1 MRWGKRL
8 LIGTASVLVVLAAVP
23 GILLGTDTGL
33 QIIKGT
39 LEKTVP
45 GLKIESLSG
54 SAFSLKADNLQ
65 YTAPGLTFRGNV
77 SWSLNASKL
86 LSRRVDLNAFELSE
100 ATLRIRTQEMASS
113 ASTPVPKSPT
123 QKLDKTQTSRFKT
136 PIAVIV
142 KRVAIKNLQ
151 ADIDGNLVNVG
162 LLQTQAVWTQ
172 SRIDIDSVL
181 LRDSSFQS
189 AETPP
194 SDESIGSALKRTFSE
209 VIVPTIP
216 AIELPLDLN
225 LKRFELSN
233 FTIKGNP
240 DQTVDSVTFALTAQ
254 NGAVALENIAARAIG
269 AELTG
274 AVTLGLD
281 ARHEMTLDLNL
292 SALVAREAIPTGVLP
307 TIAEP
312 TTEEIENFY
321 ERLKD
326 VRAERLKAAQERRA
340 KRRAQGIEPRKQV
353 DAKTLTREEKRE
365 LRRKAQARLKRRIER
380 WRDSVRGL
388 LPKPEPQ
395 PPVTINL
402 TLSGQGSLNDTLSLS
417 GRIENV
423 PGVQGASFVLTASP
437 TKLGLPLSA
446 EIRAD
451 KVEISGAIVNAVDVN
466 LSGKAVDYA
475 LNATAKAL
483 YPVDEKHSVTADV
496 VIRGKGSEVASH
508 LTDFSILSNVGRVQ
522 IDGQANWE
530 KNVRFAAALNLSG
543 LNTKEVLPQ
552 TPLTVDGSFVI
563 WGERQ
568 NGRWKAK
575 LQDLT
580 VLGELRGQSL
590 ALTGAVESHGNGI
603 VEAPELYFAVGNNT
617 FEFSGKADFA
627 KDVPELD
634 FKTKIDAPDFGL
646 VDPNLL
652 GSVKGTLAV
661 TGTTRLPVI
670 NADLTARNIDYFGT
684 TLKRGHLTGRM
695 RSRDVVSGRLTLQL
709 TDFKTQG
716 VDIRKATIELRG
728 NELRHN
734 LTVHTEG
741 TPISVDAKISGIY
754 ERMLGNW
761 AGALAEL
768 KVKTAYGPVTLEKP
782 MRLAYVP
789 DLNRANVSKACL
801 AHTHARLCLENDLK
815 IDLTNRSDL
824 RILIGLPK
832 FDLAFIKQYFPGRF
846 VADGIIKA
854 NADVTLPAGLSE
866 LPRGRVTVR
875 AQDIS
880 TKYRMDLSDLR
891 VGFNSVQLSFANA
904 KDSIEGNW
912 KIDIKDNGDIE
923 GSLRMSD
930 LFNTRTVDGALKF
943 VAVDATLV
951 NSFLSPGES
960 AEGQWFGNLRFAGT
974 LEEPLIYGRTGL
986 FNAKLDSTKLPFEM
1000 LPSDIKLTFN
1010 GNSSTLEGH
1019 LKTPQGEVA
1028 LNGSADWRTIGEG
1041 KAIVTTKGSN
1051 LRVTLPPD
1059 IEFDLTTDVTC
1070 EASSDLIKLDG
1081 AISIPWAKVSVSK
1094 LPASAV
1100 DVSDDVV
1107 RLDRPRAKKKAAG
1120 KPIPIESNL
1129 RIHIGDDVRVEA
1141 MGLKA
1146 RLTGNLNVIQDNGTL
1161 GLTGQ
1166 ISVPTGSFKAYGQ
1179 DLLVRRGEFHFVGAV
1194 ANPLLD
1200 LEAIRN
1206 PDRTADDVIAGIRVT
1221 GSVDSPQ
1228 VAVFTDPAKSET
1240 EALSYLIRGE
1250 GLDPSGDSDNT
1261 MITSALINLGL
1272 SQGSHV
1278 FESLGDAVGISG
1290 LGFETEGVGDSSQLV
1305 VSGYVLPGLKVKYGV
1320 GIFDSLATLTLR
1332 YRVIPKLYVEA
1343 VSGVDQ
1349 ALDLLYSFE
1358 F

>member
-1 MRWGKRL
+1 MTWAKRL
-8 LIGTASVLVVLAAVP
+8 FIGAASVLVVLAAVP
-23 GILLGTDTGL
+23 GFLLGTETGL
-33 QIIKGT
+33 QIIKGA

-65 YTAPGLTFRGNV
+65 YDAPGLAFHGNL
-77 SWSLNASKL
+77 SWDLSVAKL
-86 LSRRVDLNAFELSE
+86 LSRRVALHDFEISDASL
-100 ATLRIRTQEMASS
+100 LVRTQEMASS
-113 ASTPVPKSPT
+113 ASTPPPEPT
-123 QKLDKTQTSRFKT
+123 TQPTDKAQTSQLKT
-136 PIAVIV
+136 PVAVIV
-142 KRVAIKNLQ
+142 ERVAIKNLQ

-216 AIELPLDLN
+216 AIEIPLDLN

-240 DQTVDSVTFALTAQ
+240 DQTIDSVTFALTAQ
-254 NGAVALENIAARAIG
+254 NGAVALENIAARAMG

-281 ARHEMTLDLNL
+281 ARHEMTLDLSL

-353 DAKTLTREEKRE
+353 DAKTLSREEKRE

-395 PPVTINL
+395 PPVAVHL

-483 YPVDEKHSVTADV
+483 YPVDEKHSVTADI

-627 KDVPELD
+627 KDIPELD

-716 VDIRKATIELRG
+716 VDMRKATIELRG

-741 TPISVDAKISGIY
+741 TPVSVDAKISGIY

-880 TKYRMDLSDLR
+880 TKYRMDLSDLK
-891 VGFNSVQLSFANA
+891 VGFNSVHLSFANA

-930 LFNTRTVDGALKF
+930 LFNSRTVDGTLKF

-1120 KPIPIESNL
+1120 RPIPIESNL

-1166 ISVPTGSFKAYGQ
+1166 ISVPSGSFKAYGQ

-1332 YRVIPKLYVEA
+1332 YRVIPRLYVEA

>member
-1 MRWGKRL
+1 MTWAKRL
-8 LIGTASVLVVLAAVP
+8 FIGAASVLVVLAAVP
-23 GILLGTDTGL
+23 GFLLGTETGL
-33 QIIKGT
+33 QIIKGA

-65 YTAPGLTFRGNV
+65 YDAPGLAFHGNL
-77 SWSLNASKL
+77 SWDLSVAKL
-86 LSRRVDLNAFELSE
+86 LSRRVALHDFEISDASL
-100 ATLRIRTQEMASS
+100 LVRTQEMASS
-113 ASTPVPKSPT
+113 ASTPPLEPT
-123 QKLDKTQTSRFKT
+123 TQPTDKAQTSQLKT
-136 PIAVIV
+136 PVAVIV
-142 KRVAIKNLQ
+142 ERVAIKNLQ

-216 AIELPLDLN
+216 AIEIPLDLN

-240 DQTVDSVTFALTAQ
+240 DQTIDSVTFALTAQ
-254 NGAVALENIAARAIG
+254 NGAVALENIAARAMG

-281 ARHEMTLDLNL
+281 ARHEMTLDLSL

-353 DAKTLTREEKRE
+353 DAKTLSREEKRE

-395 PPVTINL
+395 PPVAVHL

-483 YPVDEKHSVTADV
+483 YPVDEKHSVTADI

-627 KDVPELD
+627 KDIPELD

-695 RSRDVVSGRLTLQL
+695 RSRDVVFGRLTLQL

-716 VDIRKATIELRG
+716 VDMRKATIELRG

-741 TPISVDAKISGIY
+741 TPVSVDAKISGIY

-880 TKYRMDLSDLR
+880 TKYRMDLSDLK
-891 VGFNSVQLSFANA
+891 VGFNSVHLSFANA

-930 LFNTRTVDGALKF
+930 LFNSRTVDGTLKF

-1166 ISVPTGSFKAYGQ
+1166 ISVPSGSFKAYGQ

-1332 YRVIPKLYVEA
+1332 YRVIPRLYVEA

>member
-77 SWSLNASKL
+77 SWNLNASKL

-254 NGAVALENIAARAIG
+254 NGAVALENIAARAMG

-437 TKLGLPLSA
+437 TKLGMPLSA

-483 YPVDEKHSVTADV
+483 YPVDEKHSITADV

-627 KDVPELD
+627 KDIPELD

-716 VDIRKATIELRG
+716 VDMRKATIELRG

-741 TPISVDAKISGIY
+741 TPVSVDAKISGIY

-768 KVKTAYGPVTLEKP
+768 KVKTAYGPVMLEKP

-880 TKYRMDLSDLR
+880 TKYRMDLSDLK

-1010 GNSSTLEGH
+1010 GNSSTLEGL
-1019 LKTPQGEVA
+1019 LKTPQGEVT

-1166 ISVPTGSFKAYGQ
+1166 ISVPSGSFKAYGQ

-1332 YRVIPKLYVEA
+1332 YRVIPRLYVEA

>member
-100 ATLRIRTQEMASS
+100 ATLQIRTQEMASS

-254 NGAVALENIAARAIG
+254 NGAMALENIAARAMG

-365 LRRKAQARLKRRIER
+365 LRRKSQARLKRRIER

-483 YPVDEKHSVTADV
+483 YPVDEKHSVTADI

-880 TKYRMDLSDLR
+880 TKYRMDLSDLK

-930 LFNTRTVDGALKF
+930 LFNTRTVDGTLKF

-1332 YRVIPKLYVEA
+1332 YRVIPRLYVEA

>member
-1 MRWGKRL
+1 MRCGKRL

-194 SDESIGSALKRTFSE
+194 SDESIGSVLKRTFSE

-254 NGAVALENIAARAIG
+254 NGAVALENIAARAMG

-590 ALTGAVESHGNGI
+590 ALTGTVESHGNGI

-627 KDVPELD
+627 KDIPELD

-880 TKYRMDLSDLR
+880 TKYRMDLSDLK

-1206 PDRTADDVIAGIRVT
+1206 PDRTADDVTAGIRVT

-1332 YRVIPKLYVEA
+1332 YRVIPRLYVEA

>member
-1 MRWGKRL
+1 M
-8 LIGTASVLVVLAAVP
+8 LVVLAAVP

-254 NGAVALENIAARAIG
+254 NGAVALENIAARAMG

-365 LRRKAQARLKRRIER
+365 LRRKAQTRLKRRIER

-496 VIRGKGSEVASH
+496 VIRGKGSEVVSH

-627 KDVPELD
+627 KDIPELD

-880 TKYRMDLSDLR
+880 TKYRMDLSDLK

-1332 YRVIPKLYVEA
+1332 YRVIPRLYVEA

>member
-54 SAFSLKADNLQ
+54 SAFSLKADKLQ

-240 DQTVDSVTFALTAQ
+240 NQTVDSVTFALTAQ
-254 NGAVALENIAARAIG
+254 NGAVALENIAARAMG

-395 PPVTINL
+395 PPVTVHL

-880 TKYRMDLSDLR
+880 TKYRMDLSDLK

-930 LFNTRTVDGALKF
+930 LFNTRTVDGTLKF

-1332 YRVIPKLYVEA
+1332 YRVIPRLYVEA

>member
-1 MRWGKRL
+1 MTWAKRL
-8 LIGTASVLVVLAAVP
+8 FIGAASVLVVLAAVP
-23 GILLGTDTGL
+23 GFLLGTETGL
-33 QIIKGT
+33 QIIKGA
-39 LEKTVP
+39 LEKAVP
-45 GLKIESLSG
+45 GLRIESLSG
-54 SAFSLKADNLQ
+54 SVFSLKADNLQ
-65 YTAPGLTFRGNV
+65 YDAPGLAFHGNL
-77 SWSLNASKL
+77 SWDLSVAKL
-86 LSRRVDLNAFELSE
+86 LSRRVALHDFEISDASL
-100 ATLRIRTQEMASS
+100 LVRTQEMASS
-113 ASTPVPKSPT
+113 ASTPPPEPT
-123 QKLDKTQTSRFKT
+123 TQPTDKAQTSQLKT
-136 PIAVIV
+136 PVAVIV
-142 KRVAIKNLQ
+142 ERVAIKNLQ

-216 AIELPLDLN
+216 AIEIPLDLN

-240 DQTVDSVTFALTAQ
+240 DQTIDSVTFALTAR
-254 NGAVALENIAARAIG
+254 NGAVALENIAARAMG

-281 ARHEMTLDLNL
+281 ARHEMTLDLSL

-353 DAKTLTREEKRE
+353 DAKTLSREEKRE

-395 PPVTINL
+395 PPVAVHL

-483 YPVDEKHSVTADV
+483 YPVDERHSVTADI

-590 ALTGAVESHGNGI
+590 ALTGSVESHGNGI

-627 KDVPELD
+627 KDIPELD

-716 VDIRKATIELRG
+716 VDMRKATIELRG

-741 TPISVDAKISGIY
+741 TPVSVDAKISGIY
-754 ERMLGNW
+754 ERMLGSW

-880 TKYRMDLSDLR
+880 TKYRMDLSDLK
-891 VGFNSVQLSFANA
+891 VGFNSVQLTFANA

-930 LFNTRTVDGALKF
+930 LFNTRTVDGTLKF

-1000 LPSDIKLTFN
+1000 LPSDIKLTFD
-1010 GNSSTLEGH
+1010 GNSSTLEGL

-1166 ISVPTGSFKAYGQ
+1166 ISVPSGSFKAYGQ

-1332 YRVIPKLYVEA
+1332 YRVIPRLYVEA

>member
-1 MRWGKRL
+1 MTWAKRL
-8 LIGTASVLVVLAAVP
+8 FIGAASVLVVLAAVP
-23 GILLGTDTGL
+23 GFLLGTETGL
-33 QIIKGT
+33 QIIKGA

-65 YTAPGLTFRGNV
+65 YDAPGLAFHGNL
-77 SWSLNASKL
+77 SWDLSVAKL
-86 LSRRVDLNAFELSE
+86 LSRRVALHDFEISDASL
-100 ATLRIRTQEMASS
+100 LVRTQEMASS
-113 ASTPVPKSPT
+113 ASTPPLEPT
-123 QKLDKTQTSRFKT
+123 TQPTDKAQTSQLKT
-136 PIAVIV
+136 PVAVIV
-142 KRVAIKNLQ
+142 ERVAIKNLQ

-181 LRDSSFQS
+181 LWDSSFQS

-216 AIELPLDLN
+216 AIEIPLDLN

-240 DQTVDSVTFALTAQ
+240 DQTIDSVTFALTAQ
-254 NGAVALENIAARAIG
+254 NGAVALENIAARAMG

-281 ARHEMTLDLNL
+281 ARHEMTLDLSL

-353 DAKTLTREEKRE
+353 DAKTLSREEKRE

-395 PPVTINL
+395 PPVAVHL

-483 YPVDEKHSVTADV
+483 YPVDEKHSVTADI

-627 KDVPELD
+627 KDIPELD

-716 VDIRKATIELRG
+716 VDMRKATIELRG

-741 TPISVDAKISGIY
+741 TPVSVDAKISGIY

-880 TKYRMDLSDLR
+880 TKYRMDLSDLK
-891 VGFNSVQLSFANA
+891 VGFNSVHLSFANA

-930 LFNTRTVDGALKF
+930 LFNTRTVDGTLKF

-1166 ISVPTGSFKAYGQ
+1166 ISVPSGSFKAYGQ

-1228 VAVFTDPAKSET
+1228 VAVFTDPVKSET

-1332 YRVIPKLYVEA
+1332 YRVIPRLYVEA

-1349 ALDLLYSFE
+1349 DLLYSFE

>member
-1 MRWGKRL
+1 MTWAKRL
-8 LIGTASVLVVLAAVP
+8 FIGAASVLVVLAAVP
-23 GILLGTDTGL
+23 GFLLGTETGL
-33 QIIKGT
+33 QIIKGA

-65 YTAPGLTFRGNV
+65 YDAPGLAFHGNL
-77 SWSLNASKL
+77 SWDLSVAKL
-86 LSRRVDLNAFELSE
+86 LSRRVALHDFEISDASL
-100 ATLRIRTQEMASS
+100 LVRTQEMASS
-113 ASTPVPKSPT
+113 ASTPPLEPT
-123 QKLDKTQTSRFKT
+123 TQPTDKAQTSQLKT
-136 PIAVIV
+136 PVAVIV
-142 KRVAIKNLQ
+142 ERVAIKNLQ

-216 AIELPLDLN
+216 AIEIPLDLN

-240 DQTVDSVTFALTAQ
+240 DQTIDSVTFALTAQ
-254 NGAVALENIAARAIG
+254 NGAVALENIAARAMG

-274 AVTLGLD
+274 SVTLGLD
-281 ARHEMTLDLNL
+281 ARHEMTLDLSL

-353 DAKTLTREEKRE
+353 DAKTLSREEKRE

-395 PPVTINL
+395 PPVAVHL

-475 LNATAKAL
+475 LDATAKAL
-483 YPVDEKHSVTADV
+483 YPVDEKHSVTADI

-590 ALTGAVESHGNGI
+590 ALTGSVESHGNGI

-627 KDVPELD
+627 KDIPELD

-716 VDIRKATIELRG
+716 VDMRKATIELRG

-741 TPISVDAKISGIY
+741 TPVSVDAKISGIY

-880 TKYRMDLSDLR
+880 TKYRMDLSDLK
-891 VGFNSVQLSFANA
+891 VGFNSVQLTFANA

-930 LFNTRTVDGALKF
+930 LFNSRTVDGTLKF

-1000 LPSDIKLTFN
+1000 LPSDIKLTFD
-1010 GNSSTLEGH
+1010 GNSSTLEGL

-1166 ISVPTGSFKAYGQ
+1166 ISVPSGSFKAYGQ

-1332 YRVIPKLYVEA
+1332 YRVIPRLYVEA

>member
-65 YTAPGLTFRGNV
+65 YTAPGLAFRGNV

-254 NGAVALENIAARAIG
+254 NGAVALENIAARAMG

-395 PPVTINL
+395 PPVTIHL

-483 YPVDEKHSVTADV
+483 YPVDEKHSITADV

-552 TPLTVDGSFVI
+552 TPLTVDGSFAI

-880 TKYRMDLSDLR
+880 TKYRMDLSDLK

-1081 AISIPWAKVSVSK
+1081 AISIPWAKVSVSE

-1305 VSGYVLPGLKVKYGV
+1305 VSGYLLPGLKVKYGV

-1332 YRVIPKLYVEA
+1332 YRVIPRLYVEA

>member
-254 NGAVALENIAARAIG
+254 NGAVALENIAARAMG

-437 TKLGLPLSA
+437 TKIGLPLSA

-483 YPVDEKHSVTADV
+483 YPVDEKHSVTADI

-627 KDVPELD
+627 KDIPELD

-716 VDIRKATIELRG
+716 VDMRKATIELRG

-741 TPISVDAKISGIY
+741 TPVSVDAKISGIY

-846 VADGIIKA
+846 VADGIIKV

-880 TKYRMDLSDLR
+880 TKYRMDLSDLK
-891 VGFNSVQLSFANA
+891 VGFNSVQLTFANA

-930 LFNTRTVDGALKF
+930 LFNTRTVDGTLKF

-1000 LPSDIKLTFN
+1000 LPSDIKLTFD
-1010 GNSSTLEGH
+1010 GNSSTLEGL

-1166 ISVPTGSFKAYGQ
+1166 ISVPSGSFKAYGQ

-1332 YRVIPKLYVEA
+1332 YRVIPRLYVEA

>member
-254 NGAVALENIAARAIG
+254 NGAVALENIAARAMG

-365 LRRKAQARLKRRIER
+365 LRRKAQTRLKRRIER

-496 VIRGKGSEVASH
+496 VIRGKGSEVVSH

-627 KDVPELD
+627 KDIPELD

-880 TKYRMDLSDLR
+880 TKYRMDLSDLK

-1100 DVSDDVV
+1100 DVSDDAV

-1166 ISVPTGSFKAYGQ
+1166 ISVPSGSFKAYGQ

-1332 YRVIPKLYVEA
+1332 YRVIPRLYVEA

>member
-1 MRWGKRL
+1 MTWAKRL
-8 LIGTASVLVVLAAVP
+8 FIGAASVLVVLAAVP
-23 GILLGTDTGL
+23 GFLLGTETGL
-33 QIIKGT
+33 QIIKGA
-39 LEKTVP
+39 LEKAVP
-45 GLKIESLSG
+45 GLRIESLSG
-54 SAFSLKADNLQ
+54 SVSSLKADNLQ
-65 YTAPGLTFRGNV
+65 YDAPGLAFHGNL
-77 SWSLNASKL
+77 SWDLSVAKL
-86 LSRRVDLNAFELSE
+86 LSRRVALHDFEISDASL
-100 ATLRIRTQEMASS
+100 LVRTQEMASS
-113 ASTPVPKSPT
+113 ASTPPPEPT
-123 QKLDKTQTSRFKT
+123 TQPTDKAQTSQLKT
-136 PIAVIV
+136 PVAVIV
-142 KRVAIKNLQ
+142 ERVAIKNLQ

-216 AIELPLDLN
+216 AIEIPLDLN

-240 DQTVDSVTFALTAQ
+240 DQTIDSVTFALTAQ
-254 NGAVALENIAARAIG
+254 NGAVALENIAARAMG

-281 ARHEMTLDLNL
+281 ARHEMTLDLSL

-340 KRRAQGIEPRKQV
+340 KRRAQGIEPHKQV
-353 DAKTLTREEKRE
+353 DAKTLSREEKRE

-395 PPVTINL
+395 PPVAVHL

-483 YPVDEKHSVTADV
+483 YPVDEKHSVTADI

-530 KNVRFAAALNLSG
+530 KNVRFAAALNLSS

-627 KDVPELD
+627 KDIPELD

-716 VDIRKATIELRG
+716 VDMRKATIELRG

-741 TPISVDAKISGIY
+741 TPVSVDAKISGIY

-880 TKYRMDLSDLR
+880 TKYRMDLSDLK
-891 VGFNSVQLSFANA
+891 VGFNSVHLSFANA

-930 LFNTRTVDGALKF
+930 LFNTRTVDGTLKF

-1166 ISVPTGSFKAYGQ
+1166 ISVPSGSFKAYGQ

-1228 VAVFTDPAKSET
+1228 VAVFTDPVKSET

-1332 YRVIPKLYVEA
+1332 YRVIPRLYVEA

>member
-254 NGAVALENIAARAIG
+254 NGAVALENIAARTMG

-483 YPVDEKHSVTADV
+483 YPVDEKHSVTADI

-508 LTDFSILSNVGRVQ
+508 LTDLSILSNVGRVQ

-590 ALTGAVESHGNGI
+590 ALTGTVESHGNGI

-627 KDVPELD
+627 KDIPELD

-801 AHTHARLCLENDLK
+801 AHTHARLCLENDLR

-854 NADVTLPAGLSE
+854 NADVTFPAGLSE

-880 TKYRMDLSDLR
+880 TKYRMDLSDLK

-1332 YRVIPKLYVEA
+1332 YRVIPRLYVEA

>member
-1 MRWGKRL
+1 MTWAKRL
-8 LIGTASVLVVLAAVP
+8 FIGAASVLIVLAAVP
-23 GILLGTDTGL
+23 GFLLGTETGL
-33 QIIKGT
+33 QIIKGA
-39 LEKTVP
+39 LEKAVP

-54 SAFSLKADNLQ
+54 SAFSLKADKLQ

-254 NGAVALENIAARAIG
+254 NGAVALENIAARAMG

-603 VEAPELYFAVGNNT
+603 VEAPALYFAVGNNT

-634 FKTKIDAPDFGL
+634 FKTEIDAPDFGL

-789 DLNRANVSKACL
+789 DLNRANVSEACL
-801 AHTHARLCLENDLK
+801 AHPHARLCLENDLK

-880 TKYRMDLSDLR
+880 TKYRMDLSDLK

-1100 DVSDDVV
+1100 DVSDDAV

-1166 ISVPTGSFKAYGQ
+1166 ISVPSGSFKAYGQ

-1332 YRVIPKLYVEA
+1332 YPVIPRLYGEA